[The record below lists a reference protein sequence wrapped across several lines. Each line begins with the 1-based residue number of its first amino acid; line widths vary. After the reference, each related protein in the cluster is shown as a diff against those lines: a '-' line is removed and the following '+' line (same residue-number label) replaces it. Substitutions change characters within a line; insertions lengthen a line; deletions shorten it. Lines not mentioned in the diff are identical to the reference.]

1 MATNAGPV
9 YGKQYIRYAETWE
22 AGVGAANDWEMG
34 EFCVLVHA
42 TGTGA
47 SNIAATPAQF
57 AGGSFIGV
65 NQAYMP
71 SAIASPQTARQ
82 LTIARSGLLLVEYA
96 TGAVLITEGTQL
108 KVNGDGKAD
117 NAGTAVTINGTEP
130 LIREN
135 FSIAGRQM
143 ALVSFL

>member
-9 YGKQYIRYAETWE
+9 YGKQYIRYAETFE
-22 AGVGAANDWEMG
+22 ASVGPASDWEMG
-34 EFCVLVHA
+34 EFRVLVQDVA
-42 TGTGA
+42 TSGNG
-47 SNIAATPAQF
+47 AATPAQVP
-57 AGGSFIGV
+57 GGPFIGV

-96 TGAVLITEGTQL
+96 TGVVLITEGTQL
-108 KVNGDGKAD
+108 KVNGDGAAD